1 MVEYIIK
8 VITYMIL
15 IFFSSLTLHKAID
28 RDGFDFNRC
37 VSIILTIYFMA
48 GTIKMIGVM

>member
-15 IFFSSLTLHKAID
+15 IFLSSLILHKAID
-28 RDGFDFNRC
+28 RDDFDFNRC
-37 VSIILTIYFMA
+37 VIYFMA